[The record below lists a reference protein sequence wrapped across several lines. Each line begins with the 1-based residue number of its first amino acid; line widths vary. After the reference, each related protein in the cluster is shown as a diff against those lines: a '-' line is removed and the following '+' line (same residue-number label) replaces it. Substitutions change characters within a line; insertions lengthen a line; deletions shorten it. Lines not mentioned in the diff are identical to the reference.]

1 MTTDRPTP
9 EPVSVLV
16 SRVAEETGAVR
27 KGEHNRQGGY
37 AFRGIDAVVNAS
49 SAAFRRHQVIVSPE
63 VLDYTYGSV
72 EVGKNRTQMAHV
84 TVRVAYTFTGPA
96 GDSLRVVVPGEA
108 MDSGDKATAKA
119 MSVALRI
126 ALLQTLMLPT
136 DEPDPDSH
144 HYERASAA
152 PPPRNAGQARAD
164 LARWA
169 QGEGFDLQDIARRW
183 EETFGTALG
192 AVTDPEPIDA
202 FREALAADLERQ
214 AKAAGEAPNSQS

>member
-1 MTTDRPTP
+1 MSADDAR

-37 AFRGIDAVVNAS
+37 QFRGIDAVVNAS
-49 SAAFRRHQVIVSPE
+49 SAAFRRHQVVVAPE
-63 VLDYTYGSV
+63 VLEFTYGDV
-72 EVGKNRTQMAHV
+72 EVGKNRTRMAHV
-84 TVRVAYTFTGPA
+84 TVQVAYTFHGPA

-136 DEPDPDSH
+136 DEPDPDAS
-144 HYERASAA
+144 HYERADAA
-152 PPPRNAGQARAD
+152 PAPRNAGQARGD
-164 LARWA
+164 LARFA
-169 QGEGFDLQDIARRW
+169 EQAGFDLQEIAKRW
-183 EETFGTALG
+183 KDTYGTALG
-192 AVTDPEPIDA
+192 EVGDPEPIDA
-202 FREALAADLERQ
+202 FREALSNEMQKQTDQ
-214 AKAAGEAPNSQS
+214 AGRP